1 MICIIV
7 EKILNIEYNKVES
20 WLFPPRSNLFLR
32 RDVMKYIELAK
43 KSETALRVGI
53 KCILDNTLPSYWND
67 NGYGWHEQWMNADY
81 AGVYAGCEGLIL
93 LSQAK
98 RYLSQAQ
105 YNQMISSVYKN
116 NLCIIFDDRIE
127 ISNDD
132 IFAASK
138 RIQRNK
144 SINAAYKLAKFLWA
158 SSYVDVDRNY
168 ELERKIAKV
177 LYSFFDNTHKLF
189 KATKFEKK
197 GSILATAFSYIA
209 LNKSGHIQSDLKRV
223 EEYFL
228 EYLNGIEEITE
239 FNIDEIIFIIW
250 AVSENVISCDEELIK
265 KSVQFLNI
273 LINNQDVKHN
283 LIVDERYNIKTVG
296 IRDNFS
302 INKFFIFIQAL
313 ELFIQ
318 SGYADIEYIKGVL
331 SELSNIALLIIENGV
346 YSRDGKRESVLFWEN
361 YYALQL
367 LNDFVTIIENSN
379 CKGDDFMIISPKLFK
394 GEDYT
399 IDENLCVVI
408 MPFNVDWSTDMYETF
423 KEAVDGCDVWRSD
436 EEYRDDVIIQ
446 TIWEKINRARFVI
459 ADCTGKNP
467 NVFYELGIAHTLG
480 KSVFMCSQN
489 REDFPFDV
497 NHIRSFEYGLKPG
510 EIRKL
515 KTEISK
521 FIKSL

>member
-1 MICIIV
+1 M
-7 EKILNIEYNKVES
+7 
-20 WLFPPRSNLFLR
+20 
-32 RDVMKYIELAK
+32 
-43 KSETALRVGI
+43 
-53 KCILDNTLPSYWND
+53 
-67 NGYGWHEQWMNADY
+67 
-81 AGVYAGCEGLIL
+81 
-93 LSQAK
+93 
-98 RYLSQAQ
+98 
-105 YNQMISSVYKN
+105 
-116 NLCIIFDDRIE
+116 
-127 ISNDD
+127 
-132 IFAASK
+132 
-138 RIQRNK
+138 
-144 SINAAYKLAKFLWA
+144 
-158 SSYVDVDRNY
+158 
-168 ELERKIAKV
+168 
-177 LYSFFDNTHKLF
+177 
-189 KATKFEKK
+189 
-197 GSILATAFSYIA
+197 
-209 LNKSGHIQSDLKRV
+209 
-223 EEYFL
+223 
-228 EYLNGIEEITE
+228 
-239 FNIDEIIFIIW
+239 
-250 AVSENVISCDEELIK
+250 
-265 KSVQFLNI
+265 NI

-423 KEAVDGCDVWRSD
+423 KEAVDGFDVWRSD

-480 KSVFMCSQN
+480 
-489 REDFPFDV
+489 
-497 NHIRSFEYGLKPG
+497 
-510 EIRKL
+510 
-515 KTEISK
+515 EISFYVFTK
-521 FIKSL
+521 

>member
-1 MICIIV
+1 
-7 EKILNIEYNKVES
+7 
-20 WLFPPRSNLFLR
+20 
-32 RDVMKYIELAK
+32 MKYIELAQ
-43 KSETALRVGI
+43 KSETALRAGL

-81 AGVYAGCEGLIL
+81 SGVYAGCEGIIL

-98 RYLSQAQ
+98 QYISQRQ
-105 YNQMISSVYKN
+105 YNQIINSVYKN
-116 NLCIIFDDRIE
+116 NLCIIFDDNIE
-127 ISNDD
+127 IGDND
-132 IFAASK
+132 IFVTNK

-144 SINAAYKLAKFLWA
+144 ALNAAYKLAKFLWA
-158 SSYVDVDRNY
+158 SSCVDVGRSY
-168 ELERKIAKV
+168 ELESNIACN
-177 LYSFFDNTHKLF
+177 LYSLFDNTHKLF
-189 KATKFEKK
+189 KTTKFARS
-197 GSILATAFSYIA
+197 GSILATVFSYIA
-209 LNKSGHIQSDLKRV
+209 LSKSGHIRSELESV
-223 EEYFL
+223 EECFTK
-228 EYLNGIEEITE
+228 YLDDIGEVTE

-250 AVSENVISCDEELIK
+250 AVSQNVTSCNHKLIERC
-265 KSVQFLNI
+265 VDFLNM

-283 LIVDERYNIKTVG
+283 LIVGERYNIKTAG
-296 IRDNFS
+296 LRDSFS

-313 ELFIQ
+313 ELLIQ
-318 SGYADIEYIKGVL
+318 SKYVNIEYIKGVL
-331 SELSNIALLIIENGV
+331 SEISDIALLIIENEV

-367 LNDFVTIIENSN
+367 LNDFVTIISNSD
-379 CKGDDFMIISPKLFK
+379 CKEDDFMIISPKLFK

-399 IDENLCVVI
+399 TDENLCVVI

-423 KEAVDGCDVWRSD
+423 KEAVDGFSVWRSD

-459 ADCTGKNP
+459 ADCTGRNP

-515 KTEISK
+515 KTEIGK